1 MKIQKNMNQWNTIYF
16 KDLEKS
22 KGSFKKGPFGGALKK
37 SMFVENGVKVY
48 EQKHAIKKDNSI
60 GSYYI
65 SKTDFANLKNFE
77 VNPGDFIISCAG
89 TIGEIY
95 RLPENSSKGII
106 NQALI
111 KLTINENKI
120 NPDYLKHIFKYE
132 GFKKQLIAQGGVIKN
147 LNLSTLKLVK
157 INCPNIDQQERIAHI
172 LSTQEEQ
179 IERIK
184 GLIKKLKK
192 RNQYYAEKLLSGEL
206 RIRENKEAGK
216 TELYENEEWQE
227 VVLNGRN
234 CKIPNGWNILKVQDI
249 VKMSMGNTILNKDIL
264 KIDDFS
270 GNLIPVFSATETLKV
285 FGFIDKSK
293 AKKTLNANDFII
305 SARGTIGSV
314 HRMKELSTSTQ
325 TTIQCVKIKED
336 NNILYY
342 YLKNNRDNLLKGNG
356 GAIPQLTIKMLNN
369 IETVYPE
376 NEGLIISQ
384 FIEAI
389 NKELENVKKL
399 LPKEEKRFQ
408 WMLDNLLSGEYE
420 VVEN

>member
-1 MKIQKNMNQWNTIYF
+1 MKIVKNNIELKRRKISEIFNII
-16 KDLEKS
+16 
-22 KGSFKKGPFGGALKK
+22 GGTTPSTSNHL
-37 SMFVENGVKVY
+37 FWENGD
-48 EQKHAIKKDNSI
+48 ISWI
-60 GSYYI
+60 GPVDMNKNGKYI
-65 SKTDFANLKNFE
+65 SKGRKN
-77 VNPGDFIISCAG
+77 ITS
-89 TIGEIY
+89 
-95 RLPENSSKGII
+95 
-106 NQALI
+106 
-111 KLTINENKI
+111 
-120 NPDYLKHIFKYE
+120 
-132 GFKKQLIAQGGVIKN
+132 IAAEKIKN
-147 LNLSTLKLVK
+147 KKISAGSIILSTRAPIGYVK
-157 INCPNIDQQERIAHI
+157 INKKDLFTNQGCHSLTLKSKYIIDYFYYFFIKNTNMLNLISKGTTFKEVGKKELGELIIYYPEDIKQQERIAHI
-172 LSTQEEQ
+172 LSMQEEQ

-184 GLIKKLKK
+184 GLIKKLEK